1 MNAPELL
8 ATVEARGVSMRRETD
23 ATGAA
28 VLKIRPVSLVSDL
41 LPEIARFK
49 PALLEL
55 LESPAESPKTAP
67 NRAQTDAAPN
77 LSPDAKSGPQI
88 EFFAVDGAAE
98 INHLARVILECI
110 RPNGAFD
117 FSLLKPYWRA
127 ANDLTG
133 ASMTSQELGIWARS
147 ILAEKAGENYQ

>member
-23 ATGAA
+23 ASGAA
-28 VLKIRPVSLVSDL
+28 VLRIRPVALVSDL

-55 LESPAESPKTAP
+55 LETPELRAETAE
-67 NRAQTDAAPN
+67 TPN
-77 LSPDAKSGPQI
+77 LSPDAPNGPQT
-88 EFFAVDGAAE
+88 EVFGFDGTAE
-98 INHLARVILECI
+98 IQHLARVILECV
-110 RPNGAFD
+110 RPGGG
-117 FSLLKPYWRA
+117 FSFGDVKPYWRA

-133 ASMTSQELGIWARS
+133 VSMTSQELGIWARA
-147 ILAEKAGENYQ
+147 ILAEKTGENHQ